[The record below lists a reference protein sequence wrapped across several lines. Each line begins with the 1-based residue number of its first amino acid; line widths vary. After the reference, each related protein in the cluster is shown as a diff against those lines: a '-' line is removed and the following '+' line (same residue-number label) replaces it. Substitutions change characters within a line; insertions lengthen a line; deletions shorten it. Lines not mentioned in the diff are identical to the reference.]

1 MKQRFF
7 QIHATQ
13 CSVLKKYLP
22 SSLQYF
28 FFLFTYSSHFCL
40 YGNDFFHT
48 QLDVW
53 ITIFYLLKNKIIYKV
68 ILGLSLTKAKIC
80 LMISHSV
87 INKKALRCILQVLVW
102 MGCVYKEQSISHCFE
117 RLEVQILAVEKPS
130 IIQNKCYKLV
140 YSCI

>member
-28 FFLFTYSSHFCL
+28 FFLFTH
-40 YGNDFFHT
+40 DFFHT

-53 ITIFYLLKNKIIYKV
+53 ITIFYLLKTKSFIKR

-87 INKKALRCILQVLVW
+87 INKKALRCILQVLVR
-102 MGCVYKEQSISHCFE
+102 CVYKEQSISHCFE

>member
-1 MKQRFF
+1 MKQRSF

-28 FFLFTYSSHFCL
+28 FFLFTH
-40 YGNDFFHT
+40 DFFHT

-53 ITIFYLLKNKIIYKV
+53 ITIFYLLKTKSFIKR

-102 MGCVYKEQSISHCFE
+102 MRCVYKEQSISHCFE